1 MLCEGRV
8 KRVTKIRKND
18 ILVGTGVLLLIFL
31 AMFIRYVNVSNYLF
45 LIILRS
51 LIYIGLFSAWCLS
64 IRKRIIQTQV
74 RHYLTVISA
83 LMIVWLLFR
92 TVKFCLSRGDVAR
105 HLWYLYYI
113 PMLFIPL
120 FSLFVAN
127 SLGKPEN
134 FKLPGWMRFLYIPTA
149 LLFLLV
155 ITNDLHQFV
164 FSFPSGVFSDENY
177 VYELGYYLVIAWE
190 FICAACAI
198 CIILS
203 KCRIPYSKT
212 YLCLPLVPFIILLLY
227 CFAYVKK
234 IYWVRMLAGDL
245 ALAVS
250 NSKLIAELS
259 DEQ

>member
-1 MLCEGRV
+1 
-8 KRVTKIRKND
+8 
-18 ILVGTGVLLLIFL
+18 
-31 AMFIRYVNVSNYLF
+31 
-45 LIILRS
+45 
-51 LIYIGLFSAWCLS
+51 
-64 IRKRIIQTQV
+64 
-74 RHYLTVISA
+74 
-83 LMIVWLLFR
+83 
-92 TVKFCLSRGDVAR
+92 
-105 HLWYLYYI
+105 
-113 PMLFIPL
+113 MLFIPL

-198 CIILS
+198 CIILA

>member
-1 MLCEGRV
+1 M
-8 KRVTKIRKND
+8 TKIRKND

-74 RHYLTVISA
+74 RHYLTAISA

-92 TVKFCLSRGDVAR
+92 TVKFCISRGDVAR

-198 CIILS
+198 CIILA
-203 KCRIPYSKT
+203 KCRIQQNLSLPSACSFY
-212 YLCLPLVPFIILLLY
+212 YFAFVLFCLC
-227 CFAYVKK
+227 
-234 IYWVRMLAGDL
+234 
-245 ALAVS
+245 
-250 NSKLIAELS
+250 
-259 DEQ
+259 

>member
-1 MLCEGRV
+1 MRRKGKARDKNKEKWYSCRHRCAFAYFPCNV
-8 KRVTKIRKND
+8 HSICKRQQ
-18 ILVGTGVLLLIFL
+18 L
-31 AMFIRYVNVSNYLF
+31 FISYYFAQPYLY
-45 LIILRS
+45 R
-51 LIYIGLFSAWCLS
+51 LFSAWCLS

-74 RHYLTVISA
+74 RHYLTVISV

-92 TVKFCLSRGDVAR
+92 TVKFCISRGDVAR

-164 FSFPSGVFSDENY
+164 FSFP
-177 VYELGYYLVIAWE
+177 
-190 FICAACAI
+190 
-198 CIILS
+198 
-203 KCRIPYSKT
+203 
-212 YLCLPLVPFIILLLY
+212 
-227 CFAYVKK
+227 
-234 IYWVRMLAGDL
+234 
-245 ALAVS
+245 
-250 NSKLIAELS
+250 
-259 DEQ
+259 